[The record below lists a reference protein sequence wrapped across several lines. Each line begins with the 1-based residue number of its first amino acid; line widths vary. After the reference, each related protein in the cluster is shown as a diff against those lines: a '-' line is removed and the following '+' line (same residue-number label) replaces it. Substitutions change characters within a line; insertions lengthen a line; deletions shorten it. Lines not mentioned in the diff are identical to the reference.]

1 MDKNNILAIRRQ
13 IVSLQNQ
20 LRECEESKNKT
31 TAPPYFPPGKHLSC
45 LSGEGQYNTWV
56 LETIV
61 MILPGLDKLSRQ
73 LLIFHQQVQ
82 NEKDSRKQTLADKL
96 VGFSWKKA
104 VNFLSPGV

>member
-45 LSGEGQYNTWV
+45 LSGEEQYNTRV
-56 LETIV
+56 LGTIV
-61 MILPGLDKLSRQ
+61 MILPSPDKSSGQ
-73 LLIFHQQVQ
+73 LLIFYRQSQK
-82 NEKDSRKQTLADKL
+82 ERKSRKQILADT
-96 VGFSWKKA
+96 
-104 VNFLSPGV
+104 

>member
-13 IVSLQNQ
+13 VASLQNQ

-45 LSGEGQYNTWV
+45 HEEQYNTWI

-61 MILPGLDKLSRQ
+61 IILPSLDKLSRQ

-82 NEKDSRKQTLADKL
+82 NEKEGRKQTLADTL
-96 VGFSWKKA
+96 VGFSRKK
-104 VNFLSPGV
+104 L